1 MTSLPGNTTAVPVAS
16 DEPQVSFSI
25 RGSATLLIHLGGV
38 WNVAGG
44 LPTPPDLCKELA
56 AVGGGRQIA
65 FDAQDLKAWD
75 SSLLI
80 FLTALFASVEQERL
94 EIDRSGLP
102 EGVVKL
108 LALASAVPEKKDAR
122 KSGGRAPLLTRIGA
136 RAVEAA
142 SATRG
147 MVSFLGE
154 TTLAFGRL
162 LLGRARFRRHDLVL
176 FLQECGAQ
184 ALPIV
189 SLISVLVGL
198 ILAFVGAVQLK
209 LFGAQIYVADLVGI
223 GMTREMGAMMA
234 AIIMAGRTGA
244 AYAAQLG
251 TMQVN
256 EEIDALQT
264 LGLSPVEFLVLP
276 RTLALILMM
285 PLLCIYADFMGIL
298 GGGLIGVMM
307 LDLSPVAYFT
317 QTQRA
322 ITLVHL
328 STGVMKSV
336 VFGVIIALSG
346 CMRGMQCGRSSAAV
360 GEATT
365 SAVVTAI
372 VFIIV
377 FDGLFA
383 VVFDVLGI

>member
-1 MTSLPGNTTAVPVAS
+1 MTVSPSVMSDGPKVA
-16 DEPQVSFSI
+16 FST
-25 RGSATLLIHLGGV
+25 RQAMTLVIHLGGT
-38 WNVAGG
+38 WSIAHG
-44 LPTPPDLCKELA
+44 LPPPPDLQKELA
-56 AVGGGRQIA
+56 AAGGVRQIA
-65 FDAQDLKAWD
+65 FDTQELGTWD
-75 SSLLI
+75 SGLLT
-80 FLTALFASVEQERL
+80 FLISVLAIGAQEHL
-94 EIDRSGLP
+94 EINRDGLP
-102 EGVVKL
+102 DGVVKL
-108 LALASAVPEKKDAR
+108 LALALAVPENKDAR
-122 KSGGRAPLLTRIGA
+122 KAPAHVPLLTRIGA
-136 RAVEAA
+136 RTLRTLSSTSE
-142 SATRG
+142 

-154 TTLAFGRL
+154 ITLAFIRL
-162 LLGRARFRRHDLVL
+162 FTGKARFRRADLVL
-176 FLQECGAQ
+176 FIQECGAQ

-198 ILAFVGAVQLK
+198 ILAFVGAVQLR

-223 GMTREMGAMMA
+223 GMTREMGAMMS

-256 EEIDALQT
+256 EEIDALET

-285 PLLCIYADFMGIL
+285 PLLCLYADFMGIL
-298 GGGLIGVMM
+298 GGGFIGVGM
-307 LDLSPVAYFT
+307 LNLSLIEYFN
-317 QTQRA
+317 QTKNA
-322 ITLVHL
+322 ITLVHFSAGL
-328 STGVMKSV
+328 VKSL

-360 GEATT
+360 GVATT

-377 FDGLFA
+377 FDGIFA
-383 VVFDVLGI
+383 VIFDVLGI

>member
-1 MTSLPGNTTAVPVAS
+1 LNRIRIDHPAVAEIDAPKVVFDRLDAENLVIRLSGTWSIEHGLPR
-16 DEPQVSFSI
+16 EPDLQQEMV
-25 RGSATLLIHLGGV
+25 TQGGV
-38 WNVAGG
+38 VRVGFD
-44 LPTPPDLCKELA
+44 THELNS
-56 AVGGGRQIA
+56 
-65 FDAQDLKAWD
+65 WD
-75 SSLLI
+75 SSILTLLMRVVD
-80 FLTALFASVEQERL
+80 LCTRERIEL
-94 EIDRSGLP
+94 KNEGLP
-102 EGVVKL
+102 EGVIKL

-122 KSGGRAPLLTRIGA
+122 VPAAHIPFFSRVGGSALAHLGDMAEMIG
-136 RAVEAA
+136 
-142 SATRG
+142 
-147 MVSFLGE
+147 FLGE
-154 TTLAFGRL
+154 AFLAFLKL
-162 LLGRARFRRHDLVL
+162 LSGKARFRRVDLVL
-176 FLQECGAQ
+176 FIQDCGAQ

-223 GMTREMGAMMA
+223 GMTREMGAMMS

-264 LGLSPVEFLVLP
+264 LGLSPMEFLVVP

-285 PLLCIYADFMGIL
+285 PLLCLYADFMGIL
-298 GGGLIGVMM
+298 GGGLIGVGM
-307 LDLSPVAYFT
+307 LGLSPVEYYNET
-317 QTQRA
+317 KHA
-322 ITLVHL
+322 ISLVGCA
-328 STGVMKSV
+328 TGLIKSV
-336 VFGVIIALSG
+336 VFGFIIALSG

-360 GEATT
+360 GVATT

-383 VVFDVLGI
+383 VIFDILGI

>member
-1 MTSLPGNTTAVPVAS
+1 MNRKGAASRLGTADGPIIG
-16 DEPQVSFSI
+16 FSI
-25 RGSATLLIHLGGV
+25 TDIGTLVIHLRGN
-38 WNVAGG
+38 WRIEQR
-44 LPTPPDLCKELA
+44 LPDQPDLEKEVTSA
-56 AVGGGRQIA
+56 CGVKQIA
-65 FDAQDLKAWD
+65 FDAHDLKAWD
-75 SSLLI
+75 SSLLT
-80 FLTALFASVEQERL
+80 FLIRVIDIGTRGHL
-94 EIDRSGLP
+94 EIIKDGLP

-108 LALASAVPEKKDAR
+108 IALALAVPEQKDAR
-122 KSGGRAPLLTRIGA
+122 KAAARVPFLSRIGA
-136 RAVEAA
+136 KTVGVVTSTAE
-142 SATRG
+142 

-154 TTLAFGRL
+154 ASLAFIRL
-162 LLGRARFRRHDLVL
+162 FTGKARFRRVDLVL
-176 FLQECGAQ
+176 FIQECGAQ

-198 ILAFVGAVQLK
+198 ILAFVGAVQLR

-223 GMTREMGAMMA
+223 GMTREMGAMMS

-264 LGLSPVEFLVLP
+264 LGISPVEFLVLP
-276 RTLALILMM
+276 RTIALILMM
-285 PLLCIYADFMGIL
+285 PLLCLYADFMGIL
-298 GGGLIGVMM
+298 GGGFIGVGM
-307 LDLSPVAYFT
+307 LNLSLVEYYY
-317 QTQRA
+317 QTKHA
-322 ITLVHL
+322 ITIVHL
-328 STGVMKSV
+328 SAGLIKSV

-360 GEATT
+360 GVATT

-377 FDGLFA
+377 FDGVFA
-383 VVFDVLGI
+383 VIFDVLGI